1 MAGRNQDAA
10 VAFKQVPL
18 AALTGHAGAFA
29 TSMRPWHFGR
39 FWILQRLRPP
49 PRSESH
55 PYTKL
60 CTKGSTL

>member
-18 AALTGHAGAFA
+18 AALPGHAGAVA

-39 FWILQRLRPP
+39 FWILQTLRPP
-49 PRSESH
+49 SRPEIH

-60 CTKGSTL
+60 YTKGSTL